1 LKTLVIDDE
10 KPTLSMFR
18 LFLSAYGYTVFI
30 AEDGEAG
37 LGIFEREKPE
47 IVFTDLKMPGM
58 DGLEVLKK
66 IRGQVRGSEVIII
79 TGHGTIDKAIEAL
92 DFGASDFINKPVE
105 KAALDAALKRARSR
119 IEKGPEQTFSMW
131 TEKTDSRLDIH
142 IKGKLSRLSES
153 VLQNAV
159 EESSGETVFRFDES
173 FAVDREG
180 LRSLISLI
188 ARLNEKGGTVSMT
201 GLSYNYAR
209 FFQMAGLQGVAGITE
224 ERPNE

>member
-1 LKTLVIDDE
+1 MKALVIDDE

-18 LFLSAYGYTVFI
+18 LFLSAYGYTVFV
-30 AEDGEAG
+30 AEDGETG
-37 LGIFEREKPE
+37 IRIFETEKPE

-66 IRGQVRGSEVIII
+66 IREQKNGSEVIII

-119 IEKGPEQTFSMW
+119 IETGSEQTFSMW
-131 TEKTDSRLDIH
+131 TEKTDARLYIH
-142 IKGKLSRLSES
+142 INGKLSRLSES
-153 VLQNAV
+153 VLKKMV
-159 EESSGETVFRFDES
+159 EESTGETVFRFDES

-180 LRSLISLI
+180 IRSLINLI

-209 FFQMAGLQGVAGITE
+209 FFQMAGLKGIACITE
-224 ERPNE
+224 AQPDE

>member
-1 LKTLVIDDE
+1 MKVLVIDDE

-37 LGIFEREKPE
+37 IRIFGREQPE

-66 IRGQVRGSEVIII
+66 IREEKKGAEVIII

-92 DFGASDFINKPVE
+92 DFDASDFINKPVE
-105 KAALDAALKRARSR
+105 KRALDAALKRARAR
-119 IEKGPEQTFSMW
+119 IETGPPETFSIR
-131 TEKTDSRLDIH
+131 TEESDNRLDIH
-142 IKGKLSRLSES
+142 IKGKLSGLSES
-153 VLQNAV
+153 VLKNTADK
-159 EESSGETVFRFDES
+159 SGIKTVLCFDES
-173 FAVDREG
+173 FAVDRAG
-180 LRSLISLI
+180 IGSLISLL
-188 ARLNEKGGTVSMT
+188 ARLNEKGGAVSMK

-209 FFQMAGLQGVAGITE
+209 FFQMAGLYGAACETE
-224 ERPNE
+224 EEPDE